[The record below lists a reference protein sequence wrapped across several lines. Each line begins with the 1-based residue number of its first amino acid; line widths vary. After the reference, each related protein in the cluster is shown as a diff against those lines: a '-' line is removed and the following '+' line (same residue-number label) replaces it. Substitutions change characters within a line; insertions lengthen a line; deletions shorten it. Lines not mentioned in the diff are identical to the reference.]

1 MRIKKAV
8 STLTAIV
15 LTLALL
21 TGCGESTPLLT
32 TADYEL
38 NAQTGATSRGI
49 APGDTSEDF
58 LAAYGENKFFTS
70 IDGDAYQFLS
80 ADKIPFDSDIAILL
94 PTFFVD
100 GTPIDPDAFCEENNI
115 EKTDLIAFLNSED
128 YLASH
133 TVEYRYLVFT
143 WENGTITDIQSAYMD
158 YNEDGANW
166 LLYNLA

>member
-1 MRIKKAV
+1 MNKTVILLSV
-8 STLTAIV
+8 LG
-15 LTLALL
+15 LTLGLL

-70 IDGDAYQFLS
+70 IDGDAYQFLA

-100 GTPIDPDAFCEENNI
+100 GMPMDPDVFCEENNI
-115 EKTDLIAFLNSED
+115 EKTGLIAFLNSDD
-128 YLASH
+128 YLAAH

-143 WENGTITDIQSAYMD
+143 WENGTITDIRSAYMD